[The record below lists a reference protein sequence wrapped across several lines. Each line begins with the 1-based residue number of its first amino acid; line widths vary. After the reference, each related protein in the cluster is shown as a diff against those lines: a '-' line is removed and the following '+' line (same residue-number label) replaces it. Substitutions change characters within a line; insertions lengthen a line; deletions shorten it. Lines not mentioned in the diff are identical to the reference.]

1 MDDHQKWL
9 EAAAGIEED
18 IRYLNASLNQRDLGS
33 LQTALA
39 VYLKNAHSGVTW
51 PRPDDLY
58 CIQELGPESH
68 RVVATATRP
77 DYKLAC

>member
-1 MDDHQKWL
+1 MDDYQKWL
-9 EAAAGIEED
+9 EAAAGIQED
-18 IRYLNASLNQRDLGS
+18 IQYLKGSLSPRDLNS

-39 VYLKNAHSGVTW
+39 VYLKNARTGVAW

-58 CIQELGPESH
+58 CIQELGSESQ

>member
-18 IRYLNASLNQRDLGS
+18 IRYLNASLNPRDLGS

-39 VYLKNAHSGVTW
+39 VYLKNAHSGVAW

-58 CIQELGPESH
+58 CIQEFGTESH

>member
-1 MDDHQKWL
+1 MDDYQKWL

-18 IRYLNASLNQRDLGS
+18 IQYLKASLSPRDLNS

-39 VYLKNAHSGVTW
+39 VYLKNAHTSVAW

-58 CIQELGPESH
+58 CIQEVGPESQ

-77 DYKLAC
+77 DFKLAC

>member
-18 IRYLNASLNQRDLGS
+18 IRYLNASLNPRDLGS

-39 VYLKNAHSGVTW
+39 VYLKNAHSGVAW

>member
-1 MDDHQKWL
+1 MDDYQKWL

-18 IRYLNASLNQRDLGS
+18 IQYLKASLNTRDLGS

-39 VYLKNAHSGVTW
+39 VYLKNACTGVAW

-58 CIQELGPESH
+58 CIQELGPESQ

>member
-1 MDDHQKWL
+1 MDDYQKWL

-18 IRYLNASLNQRDLGS
+18 IQYLKDSLNTRDLAS

-39 VYLKNAHSGVTW
+39 VYLKNAHTGVAW

-68 RVVATATRP
+68 RVVATETRP

>member
-1 MDDHQKWL
+1 MDDYQKWL

-18 IRYLNASLNQRDLGS
+18 IQYLKDSLSPRDLNS

-39 VYLKNAHSGVTW
+39 VYLKNARTEVAW

>member
-1 MDDHQKWL
+1 MDDYQKWL

-18 IRYLNASLNQRDLGS
+18 IQYLKGFLNARDLGS

-39 VYLKNAHSGVTW
+39 VYLKNAHTGVAW
-51 PRPDDLY
+51 PKPDDLY
-58 CIQELGPESH
+58 CIQEVGPESQ

>member
-9 EAAAGIEED
+9 EAAVGIEED
-18 IRYLNASLNQRDLGS
+18 IRYLNASLNPRDLGS

-39 VYLKNAHSGVTW
+39 VYLKNAHSGVAW

-68 RVVATATRP
+68 GVVATATRP

>member
-1 MDDHQKWL
+1 MDDYQKWL
-9 EAAAGIEED
+9 EAAAGIEDD
-18 IRYLNASLNQRDLGS
+18 IRYLKDSLNARDLAS

-39 VYLKNAHSGVTW
+39 VYLKNAHAGVAW

-58 CIQELGPESH
+58 CIQELGPESQ
-68 RVVATATRP
+68 RIVATATRL